1 MSSRQQSSKRPAQP
15 QPWHRPKSS
24 PMKIAQAEAAL
35 SADGQTPDGRFMVW
49 HQPSGAAVLTMCY
62 KGKCT
67 HHKIAPNED
76 GILTMNKK
84 TFGLNATKLG
94 QIVSALSKEPLPKG
108 WPMRL
113 SETVDP
119 SGKVLKHPAKKST
132 TPATGAGSTKGSST
146 KSVTA
151 KVSGGAAP
159 PRPEKRDTK
168 KESSAPKGAVKPS
181 TETTEIK
188 VGNHVNVEEY
198 GAGVVRFV
206 GPHHTSGALRIGVEL
221 TEANGK
227 NNGTVKGHE
236 YFQCKAGH
244 GVLVGPKRCA
254 VVPGPTDNKKAKKR
268 AKKDKKEDELAPME
282 GTKIE
287 KPAIASADNS
297 VAEARETVV
306 QRQAESGSFGFTIA
320 QEYRGYTAKWVTF
333 VAAAESHSNLVSGD
347 QVLSVE
353 TTVSDPASA
362 DHGQTVSVIVDSSEF
377 GNHSKALA
385 LLRRAGD
392 TVTLRTT
399 TAPIKIVSV
408 KPSVLPWKK
417 SDSATRCGMSVWCA
431 CKKCQRRNRVDVEYR
446 LGQLPAAELVSST
459 APPSQS
465 LDAPEPVTSGA

>member
-168 KESSAPKGAVKPS
+168 KESSAPKVVIGLS
-181 TETTEIK
+181 IS
-188 VGNHVNVEEY
+188 NHARSY
-198 GAGVVRFV
+198 
-206 GPHHTSGALRIGVEL
+206 
-221 TEANGK
+221 
-227 NNGTVKGHE
+227 
-236 YFQCKAGH
+236 
-244 GVLVGPKRCA
+244 VLVLN
-254 VVPGPTDNKKAKKR
+254 T
-268 AKKDKKEDELAPME
+268 
-282 GTKIE
+282 
-287 KPAIASADNS
+287 
-297 VAEARETVV
+297 
-306 QRQAESGSFGFTIA
+306 
-320 QEYRGYTAKWVTF
+320 TAF
-333 VAAAESHSNLVSGD
+333 
-347 QVLSVE
+347 
-353 TTVSDPASA
+353 
-362 DHGQTVSVIVDSSEF
+362 
-377 GNHSKALA
+377 
-385 LLRRAGD
+385 LRRITPVPFKVWKGD
-392 TVTLRTT
+392 TVYVPDATMQNIINLIEMLIFFFGVGHILSEHYTL
-399 TAPIKIVSV
+399 
-408 KPSVLPWKK
+408 
-417 SDSATRCGMSVWCA
+417 
-431 CKKCQRRNRVDVEYR
+431 
-446 LGQLPAAELVSST
+446 
-459 APPSQS
+459 
-465 LDAPEPVTSGA
+465 